1 MCGLVGV
8 AGYISQKE
16 ESVFRRLLEI
26 DTIRGPHS
34 TGVLAVNA
42 RGETDIVKK
51 VGTPWDLYQY
61 KQFDELMRNSL
72 NVLMGHNRWATTG
85 KITARNAHPF
95 EHDHIIGAHNG
106 TLKAQ
111 HLLPDHKNFDVDS
124 DNIFYAIS
132 KIGVDETIAR
142 TSGAFAL
149 TWYDA
154 EQETMNFIRNA
165 ERPLYLAEAEDSR
178 TVFWA
183 SEPWML
189 EVTLDL
195 AGIKHKDLYQP
206 KPGELYTYPIELA
219 YIPKAFGEVKV
230 RELELHKWPVAKAH
244 STTHV
249 NSGGNG
255 KSVTVFDKAKEGDAG
270 KQQGPK
276 RITPNQL
283 VQQGEVEFF
292 VSSLATSSAT
302 GQQWL
307 ACMPTQD
314 DCDIELR
321 LYNTDP
327 LVTEWMMNSTHYFK
341 GKVRGYATQGGET
354 WATLDPRTIIE
365 VPEVIDGSDDP
376 DMAVVFGGQIVT
388 EDEFEFLTICG
399 CGNCKTCPTIEESDD
414 LVWLDKSNFIC
425 GDCKDLPVVKDF
437 IQKAVTTGVITH

>member
-1 MCGLVGV
+1 MCGLVGA
-8 AGYISQKE
+8 AGHISAKE

-34 TGVLAVNA
+34 TGVLAVDAKGN
-42 RGETDIVKK
+42 TNIVKK

-61 KQFDELMRNSL
+61 KQFDEMLRASL
-72 NVLMGHNRWATTG
+72 CVLMGHNRWATTG

-111 HLLPDHKNFDVDS
+111 YLLPDHNDFEVDS
-124 DNIFYAIS
+124 DNIFHSIS

-142 TSGAFAL
+142 TNGAFAL

-165 ERPLYLAEAEDSR
+165 ERPLWLAEAEDSR

-183 SEPWML
+183 SESWML
-189 EVTLDL
+189 EVTLNL

-219 YIPKAFGEVKV
+219 YIPKAFKEVKV
-230 RELELHKWPVAKAH
+230 RELELHKWPVAAKHH
-244 STTHV
+244 SNTHT

-255 KSVTVFDKAKEGDAG
+255 NVFDKAKEGAEG
-270 KQQGPK
+270 KPQGQGK
-276 RITPNQL
+276 ITPNQL

-292 VSSLATSSAT
+292 VSSLQTSGIT

-307 ACMPTQD
+307 VCAATQD

-321 LYNTDP
+321 LYNSDP
-327 LVTEWMMNSTHYFK
+327 LVTEWMMNSAHYFR

-354 WATLDPRTIIE
+354 WATLDPRTVIE
-365 VPEVIDGSDDP
+365 VPEVVDDNP
-376 DMAVVFGGQIVT
+376 DEPEMAVVFGGQIVT
-388 EDEFEFLTICG
+388 EDEFEFKTICG
-399 CGNCKTCPTIEESDD
+399 CGNCKTCPTIEESDE
-414 LVWLDKSNFIC
+414 LVWLDASNFIC
-425 GDCKDLPVVKDF
+425 GDCKELPVVKEF
-437 IQKAVTTGVITH
+437 IQKAVTHGVSKH